1 MSVDPAV
8 FGRLR
13 EIADQLPQVPGTG
26 KIEIA
31 DGQIVVTMS
40 PVSRHELAVV
50 RIARQLNDQL
60 PQTHP
65 GHLAHGGADL
75 VDPVRGRLR
84 NPDIMVFP
92 EEALNDEEAALL
104 PHQVLLVVEIVSAS
118 NPENDYLIKVRDYSA
133 MGIPTY
139 LLVDPRKGTGIVHD
153 EPEYASREHFVFGD
167 TITVGPWTLD
177 TGVLRTYTAG

>member
-1 MSVDPAV
+1 MSVDPAQ
-8 FGRLR
+8 FARLR
-13 EIADQLPQVPGTG
+13 AIADQLPQVPGIG
-26 KIEIA
+26 KIEISN
-31 DGQIVVTMS
+31 DTIVMMMS
-40 PVSRHELAVV
+40 PVKRHELAVI

-84 NPDIMVFP
+84 NPDIMVFH

-104 PHQVLLVVEIVSAS
+104 PHQVLLVVEVVSAS
-118 NPENDYLIKVRDYSA
+118 NPENDYLTKVRDYSA

-153 EPEYASREHFVFGD
+153 EPEYARREHFAFGD
-167 TITVGPWTLD
+167 VITVGPWTLD
-177 TGVLRTYTAG
+177 TGVLRTYS